1 MRAGS
6 LQFGKQQEKMVMS
19 EPFES
24 RADGYV
30 KWIREHVGHQLIY
43 LVYTTSLVFDDAGQ
57 ILVQRRYDFDW
68 LSVPGG
74 ALEVGEGLRACAI
87 REVFEETGLQVEI
100 ERLVGVFSHPDYNL
114 LYPNG
119 DQVQPWTV
127 CVVARPDGGQLHADG
142 GETLNVQWMPV
153 VEALPQFPPSYQT
166 MVRAALRSSGA
177 AALEPVYTK
186 EPLTPYYPILR
197 THIGHA
203 PVILPGVMAV
213 IRNDGGEILVER
225 RIDFDLLDVPGGFC
239 DLGETTT
246 AAVIREVRE
255 ETGLEIEPV
264 RVIGVYSEDMLYTYP
279 NNDTVHG
286 VGVAFECRITGGT
299 LRADHQEIREA
310 AFMPVAELL
319 AQPHAPGMAG
329 MKQLWQDLLQPDKWP
344 VIR

>member
-1 MRAGS
+1 MPES
-6 LQFGKQQEKMVMS
+6 FV
-19 EPFES
+19 S

-30 KWIREHVGHQLIY
+30 KWLRGHVGHQLIY
-43 LVYTTSLVFDDAGQ
+43 LVYTTSLVFDEAGR

-87 REVFEETGLQVEI
+87 REVFEETGLRVSV

-119 DQVQPWTV
+119 DRVQQWSV

-142 GETLNVQWMPV
+142 GETLDVCWMPV
-153 VEALPQFPPSYQT
+153 EEALPQLPPAYQA
-166 MVRAALRSSGA
+166 MIRAAQEQPHA
-177 AALEPVYTK
+177 AVLEPVYTQQ
-186 EPLTPYYPILR
+186 PLTPFYPILR
-197 THIGHA
+197 EHVGHA
-203 PVILPGVMAV
+203 PIILPGVMAV
-213 IRNDGGEILVER
+213 IRNEAGEVLAAR
-225 RIDFDLLDVPGGFC
+225 RADFDLYDVPGGFC

-255 ETGLEIEPV
+255 ETNLDVEPV

-279 NNDTVHG
+279 NGDTVHG
-286 VGVAFECRITGGT
+286 VGIAFECRVTGGT
-299 LRADHQEIREA
+299 LRADHDEIKEV
-310 AFMPVAELL
+310 AFVPMSRFL

-329 MKQLWQDLLQPDKWP
+329 MMQLWQDIGRPHTWP
-344 VIR
+344 CLR